1 MLSSSYLERFVNICK
16 KYRLNAQNIIDL
28 TNKGGFPDLAQ
39 KGSREGSIVAWCAWH
54 RRLEG
59 WGGGRGRLSKPSD
72 IPLSPQM
79 CASLDDRRASQAFWY
94 VDFHLNAEHGSPGR
108 WELDRVV

>member
-1 MLSSSYLERFVNICK
+1 MLNSSYLERFVNICK

-28 TNKGGFPDLAQ
+28 TNKGRFPDLAQ

-59 WGGGRGRLSKPSD
+59 WGGGRGGS
-72 IPLSPQM
+72 
-79 CASLDDRRASQAFWY
+79 AS
-94 VDFHLNAEHGSPGR
+94 HLTFPCLPR
-108 WELDRVV
+108 CVLP